1 VIFSVAMTL
10 SPAQNTGI
18 SSVPSVRHARWRDN
32 RAPWLLA
39 TWLALPACSRPAQ
52 EPPSSTAPSAAT
64 PTTATPPAS
73 PTRTAPPAGQTG
85 SVEGVVSF
93 TGAIPPLRPVAIDAE
108 TARRPGCA
116 EAASRYYADYFG
128 VSAPGPMAEALVTVD
143 AHSDAQ
149 LPARRRFAIFRDCS
163 ITPRVLVMSLE
174 DTLVLRAETAQHHIP
189 KVDGMG
195 GTIAQLLQRSE
206 DQEKTLTRPGRYILH
221 SVTSPNWMQT
231 PLLVTPNAF
240 YDQTDR
246 AGHFRIDHLPP
257 GTYTIHAWFPNT
269 APVDASVTIRAGEVT
284 RRDFSLTAL
293 PADQIR
299 PNQPENTPAPPAG
312 AAIP

>member
-1 VIFSVAMTL
+1 MTL
-10 SPAQNTGI
+10 SPLQNTGI
-18 SSVPSVRHARWRDN
+18 SRAPSGRHPRCRDN

-39 TWLALPACSRPAQ
+39 TWLAIPACSRPAQ
-52 EPPSSTAPSAAT
+52 EPPSSTATPPATPATPAT
-64 PTTATPPAS
+64 PTTPA
-73 PTRTAPPAGQTG
+73 RNVAPAGQTG

-93 TGAIPPLRPVAIDAE
+93 TGAVPPLRPVTIDAE

-128 VSAPGPMAEALVTVD
+128 VSAPGPMPEALVTVD
-143 AHSDAQ
+143 ARSDAQ
-149 LPARRRFAIFRDCS
+149 LPTRRRFAIFRDCT

-221 SVTSPNWMQT
+221 SVTFPLWMQT

-269 APVDASVTIRAGEVT
+269 APVDASVTIRAGEVA

-299 PNQPENTPAPPAG
+299 ANQPENLAAQPSAP
-312 AAIP
+312 AIP